1 MKAAVREA
9 FHRFSTPL
17 EGRCYHLYLDVKKL
31 PTTGVGNL
39 VATLPE
45 VRALPWK
52 RPDGTDA
59 SPDEVIAMYA
69 TVKAHEELAPAGGM
83 AFAKLTT
90 LRLTDEGVDAL
101 VERRLT
107 MNHALLSR
115 SFDDL
120 DEWPADAQL
129 FIHSWA
135 WAVGPAARYPS
146 MFAALRRGDFI
157 AASAECIINPQIGTI
172 VERNRRNR
180 ILLWNAATVVQDKLD
195 RDVVYWPRG
204 LVEEARRAAIK
215 EAPTLPELEDPISE
229 DDGGASRRDATL
241 DTVEH
246 PFDGEK

>member
-1 MKAAVREA
+1 MKASVREA

-59 SPDEVIAMYA
+59 APDEVIAMWA

-101 VERRLT
+101 VERRLQ
-107 MNHALLSR
+107 MNHLQLAR
-115 SFDDL
+115 RFPDL

-135 WAVGPAARYPS
+135 WAVGPAAPYPLMS
-146 MFAALRRGDFI
+146 AALRRGDFI
-157 AASAECIINPQIGTI
+157 AAAGECIINPQVGTI
-172 VERNRRNR
+172 VERNRRNQM
-180 ILLWNAATVVQDKLD
+180 LLWNAATVVQDKLD
-195 RDVVYWPRG
+195 PDVVYWPRD
-204 LVEEARRAAIK
+204 LVEERRQAIK
-215 EAPTLPELEDPISE
+215 EAPTLPELPDPISE
-229 DDGGASRRDATL
+229 DDGGASRHQATL

-246 PFDGEK
+246 PFDEK